1 MDDKVRELHTGFYSD
16 RAELIMRRLLE
27 GEQSYQH
34 SLKKTFKV
42 KSILHLEV
50 ERAIDNEVVFTCGKF
65 RGRAWDYMHSFDRI
79 NDTDALNHIAW
90 CFKQCVLR
98 RLRNKLSDE
107 DKAEKNW
114 NRSST
119 LNFRTDSINTDDI
132 SVSEAY
138 FIYDHLRQRK
148 NAAKRYSKE
157 LGDSLIGLPL
167 DPIMTEMKLGML
179 EEIER
184 LKKEQEQ
191 AVSVLFNEKEEDIK
205 KFRNEKSA
213 EFNKARD
220 AVYAETAAKIAKIN
234 AELNSMTQSFQ
245 LSADAS

>member
-1 MDDKVRELHTGFYSD
+1 MNNNVRELHTGFYSD

-27 GEQSYQH
+27 SEQSYQH
-34 SLKKTFKV
+34 SMKKTFNV

-50 ERAIDNEVVFTCGKF
+50 KRAIDNEVVFTCEKF
-65 RGRAWDYMHSFDRI
+65 RRGWDYIHAFDRI

-98 RLRNKLSDE
+98 CLRNKLSDE

-167 DPIMTEMKLGML
+167 DPIMTQMKLGML

-191 AVSVLFNEKEEDIK
+191 TVAMLFNKKEDAVKKYRDEK
-205 KFRNEKSA
+205 NA
-213 EFNKARD
+213 EFNKARNTI
-220 AVYAETAAKIAKIN
+220 YAETAAKIAKIN
-234 AELNSMTQSFQ
+234 AELAAMTLSFQ

>member
-1 MDDKVRELHTGFYSD
+1 MNNNVRELHTGFYSD

-42 KSILHLEV
+42 KSILYLEV
-50 ERAIDNEVVFTCGKF
+50 ERAIDNEVVFTCGRF
-65 RGRAWDYMHSFDRI
+65 RGRGWDYMNSFDRI

-98 RLRNKLSDE
+98 CLRNELFDE
-107 DKAEKNW
+107 GKAEESW

-119 LNFRTDSINTDDI
+119 LKFRIETLDDVT
-132 SVSEAY
+132 VSEAY
-138 FIYDHLRQRK
+138 FIYDHLCQRK

-184 LKKEQEQ
+184 LKKDQEQ
-191 AVSVLFNEKEEDIK
+191 TVSRLFDEKEEAIK
-205 KFRNEKSA
+205 KFRNEKSV

-234 AELNSMTQSFQ
+234 AELAAMTPSFQ
-245 LSADAS
+245 LGDVTV

>member
-1 MDDKVRELHTGFYSD
+1 MNDNVRELHTGFYSD

-42 KSILHLEV
+42 KSILYLEV
-50 ERAIDNEVVFTCGKF
+50 ERAIDNEVVFTCGRF
-65 RGRAWDYMHSFDRI
+65 RGRGWDYMNSFDRI

-98 RLRNKLSDE
+98 CLRNELFDE
-107 DKAEKNW
+107 GKAEESW

-119 LNFRTDSINTDDI
+119 LKFRIETLDDVT
-132 SVSEAY
+132 VSEAY
-138 FIYDHLRQRK
+138 FIYDHLCQRK

-167 DPIMTEMKLGML
+167 DPIMTQMKLGML

-191 AVSVLFNEKEEDIK
+191 TVSRLFDEKEEAIK

-234 AELNSMTQSFQ
+234 AELAAMTPSFQ
-245 LSADAS
+245 FGDVTV

>member
-1 MDDKVRELHTGFYSD
+1 M
-16 RAELIMRRLLE
+16 
-27 GEQSYQH
+27 
-34 SLKKTFKV
+34 
-42 KSILHLEV
+42 
-50 ERAIDNEVVFTCGKF
+50 
-65 RGRAWDYMHSFDRI
+65 
-79 NDTDALNHIAW
+79 
-90 CFKQCVLR
+90 
-98 RLRNKLSDE
+98 LSDE

-114 NRSST
+114 NRSCT

-191 AVSVLFNEKEEDIK
+191 TVAVLFNKKEDAVKKYRDEK
-205 KFRNEKSA
+205 NA
-213 EFNKARD
+213 EFNKARNTI
-220 AVYAETAAKIAKIN
+220 YAETAAKIAKIN
-234 AELNSMTQSFQ
+234 AELNSIT
-245 LSADAS
+245 

>member
-34 SLKKTFKV
+34 SMKKTFKV

-50 ERAIDNEVVFTCGKF
+50 KRAIDNEVVFTCEKF
-65 RGRAWDYMHSFDRI
+65 RRGWDYIHSFDRI

-98 RLRNKLSDE
+98 CLRNMLSDE

-114 NRSST
+114 NRSCT
-119 LNFRTDSINTDDI
+119 LNFRTDSINIDDI

-167 DPIMTEMKLGML
+167 DPIMTEMKSGML

-184 LKKEQEQ
+184 IKKECSD
-191 AVSVLFNEKEEDIK
+191 AKAKLFVEKEKAVLKYREEMEARLTES
-205 KFRNEKSA
+205 RNALNNEA
-213 EFNKARD
+213 
-220 AVYAETAAKIAKIN
+220 AAKIAKIEN
-234 AELNSMTQSFQ
+234 ELAALMART
-245 LSADAS
+245 

>member
-1 MDDKVRELHTGFYSD
+1 MNNNVRELHTGFYSD

-27 GEQSYQH
+27 GEQSYQS

-50 ERAIDNEVVFTCGKF
+50 KRAIDNEVVFTCGRF
-65 RGRAWDYMHSFDRI
+65 RGRGWDYMNSFDRI

-98 RLRNKLSDE
+98 CLRNELFDE
-107 DKAEKNW
+107 GKAEESW

-119 LNFRTDSINTDDI
+119 LKFRIETLDDVT
-132 SVSEAY
+132 VSEAY
-138 FIYDHLRQRK
+138 FIYDHLCQRK

-167 DPIMTEMKLGML
+167 DPIMTQMKLGML

-191 AVSVLFNEKEEDIK
+191 TVVALFNEKEEAVK
-205 KFRNEKSA
+205 KYRDEKSA

-220 AVYAETAAKIAKIN
+220 AVYAETEAKIAKIN
-234 AELNSMTQSFQ
+234 AELAAMTPSFQ
-245 LSADAS
+245 FGDVTV